1 MPIGLH
7 SSSIRRHEFIFT
19 KNLTIY
25 PLLKEDESEIF
36 KCVLTKKN
44 PNGTKE
50 SSPVSKTIRY
60 IRGLENEPFFGEV
73 KFHGSP
79 ELNLPGSVYIG
90 IRQCSEFFCF
100 WVLFYTFITFF
111 YQYLC
116 MSFILGKDINWSL
129 TAFATPDPDY
139 RWFDPKGHLIDF
151 DIPQTLIKYDLDVDS
166 KTHRITLT
174 IKHLQLYDMGHYIL
188 EILVN
193 EGSSQ
198 VRH

>member
-1 MPIGLH
+1 MPRGIELEWIIPSNSRYHIGEQNVSVIAKN
-7 SSSIRRHEFIFT
+7 SSSVRRHEFIFT

-25 PLLKEDESEIF
+25 PLLKEDESETL

-79 ELNLPGSVYIG
+79 ELDLPGSVHIG

-100 WVLFYTFITFF
+100 WVLFFTSTYVCLLF
-111 YQYLC
+111 
-116 MSFILGKDINWSL
+116 
-129 TAFATPDPDY
+129 
-139 RWFDPKGHLIDF
+139 
-151 DIPQTLIKYDLDVDS
+151 
-166 KTHRITLT
+166 
-174 IKHLQLYDMGHYIL
+174 
-188 EILVN
+188 
-193 EGSSQ
+193 
-198 VRH
+198 